1 MHRVQVPTGTASVTR
16 TLRLVAIAVGVAGL
30 DQATKTWAVRA
41 LDDGPIDLIGS
52 SVQFRLTR
60 NSGSAFS
67 LFTGWTPA
75 LAVLATVLVV
85 VLIRM
90 GRAESDVW
98 LATALAVVLGGAFG
112 NLADRLFR
120 APGFLKGAVV
130 DFVRVGA
137 WPTFNV
143 ADSAIAV
150 GAVILLLR
158 GWRDTRHGDASLTPP
173 S

>member
-1 MHRVQVPTGTASVTR
+1 MHRVQVPTGTASVAR

-41 LDDGPIDLIGS
+41 LDDGPIDLVGS

-75 LAVLATVLVV
+75 LAILAAVLVV

-98 LATALAVVLGGAFG
+98 LATALAVVLGGALG
-112 NLADRLFR
+112 NLGDRLFR
-120 APGFLKGAVV
+120 APGFLEGAVV
-130 DFVRVGA
+130 DFVRVGG

-150 GAVILLLR
+150 GAVILLIR
-158 GWRDTRHGDASLTPP
+158 GWRDTRDGDPSTTP